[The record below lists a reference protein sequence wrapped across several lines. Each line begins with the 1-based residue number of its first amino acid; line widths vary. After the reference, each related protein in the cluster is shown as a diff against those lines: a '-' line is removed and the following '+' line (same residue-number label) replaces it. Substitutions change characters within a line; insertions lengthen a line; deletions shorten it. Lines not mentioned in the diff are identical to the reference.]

1 MQRNS
6 ERGHLILSTNEPA
19 QIQIGKSLIGSTHHE
34 NLLGTKIDSK
44 LSFDKHVK
52 TISKKASKKV
62 RALTRVT
69 PHTTIK
75 KKKVLINSFFNSQF
89 NYCPLVWMCHSRRYN
104 RKIDDLHQTHLRLIH
119 SEKKS
124 SYEELLGKFGSASI
138 HHRNIQAVATKMY
151 QVKSGYTTNIFSDLL
166 NQR

>member
-6 ERGHLILSTNEPA
+6 ERGHLILSTNGPA

-34 NLLGTKIDSK
+34 NLLGIKTDSK

-52 TISKKASKKV
+52 AISKKASKNV

-69 PHTTIK
+69 PRTTIEK
-75 KKKVLINSFFNSQF
+75 RKVLINSFFNCQF
-89 NYCPLVWMCHSRRYN
+89 NYCPLVWMCYSRRNN
-104 RKIDDLHQTHLRLIH
+104 RKIDDLHETHLRLIH
-119 SEKKS
+119 SEKKT

-138 HHRNIQAVATKMY
+138 HHRNIQTLATKIY
-151 QVKSGYTTNIFSDLL
+151 QAKSGYTTNIFSDLV